1 MQDLSWA
8 IGEATRS
15 TYVLCCPTQLLE
27 EPLMATRRYN
37 VPIPDTRRPRPSRNC
52 ISSWPRPPGEGGWG
66 KELPILYAQPLRL

>member
-8 IGEATRS
+8 IREATRS

-37 VPIPDTRRPRPSRNC
+37 AQTPEGPGPLEIVFLVDRGLLVKEGEERSYRYYTPSRFD
-52 ISSWPRPPGEGGWG
+52 
-66 KELPILYAQPLRL
+66 